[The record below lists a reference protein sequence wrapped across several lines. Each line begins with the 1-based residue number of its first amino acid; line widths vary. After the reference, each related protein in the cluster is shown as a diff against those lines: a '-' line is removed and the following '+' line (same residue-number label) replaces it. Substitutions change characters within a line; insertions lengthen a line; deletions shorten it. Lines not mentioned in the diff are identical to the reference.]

1 MIVNCG
7 QGLTTRATNN
17 GPPKNCYAFTV
28 CEEEKLRKIL
38 KVNELIII
46 EEKLLVLLK
55 GETCDCID

>member
-1 MIVNCG
+1 MRVM
-7 QGLTTRATNN
+7 NN
-17 GPPKNCYAFTV
+17 GFFKNCYVFIV

-55 GETCDCID
+55 GEMCDCID